1 MKNVIL
7 SIFAILILSGC
18 AINYSFDGQ
27 KYASKELFL
36 KAVDDKVADT
46 LTLITPLRT
55 PLSSK
60 KLIMAM
66 PSHDVYNKLGIENHI
81 KLNKQ
86 EPNSIQKESGSNVNR
101 SHYLTTKIFL
111 DAVQK
116 KNIYRE
122 TQFIDMQSGTDSFAP
137 SANVDVLYLVFT
149 DANSIQWYFATDKN
163 GKEIF
168 GYDRSASTMVG
179 KVQAFLDAVQT
190 RVIRQ

>member
-7 SIFAILILSGC
+7 SIFAILFLSGC
-18 AINYSFDGQ
+18 AINYTFDGQ
-27 KYASKELFL
+27 KYASKELLL
-36 KAVDDKVADT
+36 KAVEDKVGDT
-46 LTLITPLRT
+46 LTLITPLNP

-66 PSHDVYNKLGIENHI
+66 PSHEVYNKLGIENFI
-81 KLNKQ
+81 KINNK
-86 EPNSIQKESGSNVNR
+86 EPNSIEIEASSNVNR
-101 SHYLTTKIFL
+101 SNYLSTKIFL

-122 TQFIDMQSGTDSFAP
+122 TQFIHMQSGSDSFAP

-168 GYDRSASTMVG
+168 AYDRSASTIIG

-190 RVIRQ
+190 RAIRQ

>member
-7 SIFAILILSGC
+7 TIFTILILSGC

-36 KAVDDKVADT
+36 KAVEDKVGDT
-46 LTLITPLRT
+46 LTLITPLSP

-66 PSHDVYNKLGIENHI
+66 PSLEVYNKLGIENFI
-81 KLNKQ
+81 KINKK
-86 EPNSIQKESGSNVNR
+86 EPNSIQIEVSSNINR
-101 SHYLTTKIFL
+101 SAYLTTKIFL

-149 DANSIQWYFATDKN
+149 DANSVQWYFATNKN

-168 GYDRSASTMVG
+168 GYDRSAPTMAG

-190 RVIRQ
+190 RAIRQ

>member
-7 SIFAILILSGC
+7 TIFTILILSGC

-36 KAVDDKVADT
+36 KAVEDKVGDT
-46 LTLITPLRT
+46 LTLITPFT
-55 PLSSK
+55 PPLSGK

-66 PSHDVYNKLGIENHI
+66 PSLEVYNKLGIENFI
-81 KLNKQ
+81 KINKK
-86 EPNSIQKESGSNVNR
+86 EPNSIQIEVSSNINR
-101 SHYLTTKIFL
+101 SAYLTTKIFL

-116 KNIYRE
+116 KNIYLE

-137 SANVDVLYLVFT
+137 SVNVDVLYLVFT
-149 DANSIQWYFATDKN
+149 DANSVQWYFATNKN

-168 GYDRSASTMVG
+168 GYDRSAPTMAG

-190 RVIRQ
+190 RAIRQ

>member
-7 SIFAILILSGC
+7 TIFTILILSGC

-36 KAVDDKVADT
+36 KAVEDKVGDT
-46 LTLITPLRT
+46 LTLITPFSP
-55 PLSSK
+55 PLSGK

-66 PSHDVYNKLGIENHI
+66 PSLEVYNKLSIENFI
-81 KLNKQ
+81 KINKK
-86 EPNSIQKESGSNVNR
+86 EPNSIQIEVSSNINR
-101 SHYLTTKIFL
+101 SAYLTTKIFL

-116 KNIYRE
+116 KNIYLE

-137 SANVDVLYLVFT
+137 SVNVDVLYLVFT
-149 DANSIQWYFATDKN
+149 DANSVQWYFATNKN

-168 GYDRSASTMVG
+168 GYDRSAPTMAG

-190 RVIRQ
+190 RAIRQ